1 MTARKKS
8 KQNART
14 DANAS
19 NQTTAASELETQFL
33 PPFKPHPRLA
43 IILGIALVLWLG
55 TLIVLK
61 VTTVHP
67 APSRAVETDR
77 TLTH

>member
-8 KQNART
+8 KQSPRG
-14 DANAS
+14 DASTSTQSAI
-19 NQTTAASELETQFL
+19 ASELESQFL
-33 PPFKPHPRLA
+33 PPFKPHPGLA
-43 IILGIALVLWLG
+43 IVLGIALVLWLG

-61 VTTVHP
+61 LKTVNP
-67 APSRAVETDR
+67 ARSRAVETDR